1 MSRTFQPILFDV
13 TLRDGLQTESI
24 EHYPT
29 EKKKKILHHI
39 LRTYNPP
46 NIEIGS
52 LVNPKILP
60 IMSDSIEM
68 FHYAQQQTPNNI
80 YVLVPTIHK
89 LEYAIENKIKN
100 LSFITSVSDSFQ
112 RKNTNRSLLQ
122 TKNEF
127 ISIFERINREP
138 YEFYNKK
145 LYISCINKCPIM
157 GKIENDVIVREI
169 LYYFENFE
177 FDELC
182 ISDTC
187 GELEFENFIYIIK
200 KCMILGIPES
210 MFSIHLH
217 ISEKNIENIEKI
229 IMFSF
234 DNNIHKFDVSAIK
247 SGGCSVTMNP
257 DETSQNLSYDLF
269 YKILEKYQNRE
280 PDRISNDNI

>member
-24 EHYPT
+24 DHYPT
-29 EKKKKILHHI
+29 EKKKEIFHHI

-60 IMSDSIEM
+60 IMSDSIHL
-68 FHYAQQQTPNNI
+68 FHYAQQQTSNNI
-80 YVLVPTIHK
+80 YVLVPTINK

-122 TKNEF
+122 TKNDF
-127 ISIFERINREP
+127 ISIFQRINREP
-138 YEFYNKK
+138 YEFHNKK

-200 KCMILGIPES
+200 KCIILGIPES

-234 DNNIHKFDVSAIK
+234 DNNIHKFDVSDIK
-247 SGGCSVTMNP
+247 SGGCSVTMNA
-257 DETSQNLSYDLF
+257 DETLQNLSYDLF

-280 PDRISNDNI
+280 PDRISKDNI